1 MVILNQQ
8 TERYMKPAMTIGSD
22 LEWEKQAYGMTKAQL
37 DQMVKLQ
44 AFPGQEMMFAA
55 GLLSD
60 AQHVIGTETH
70 ESNEGWVDP
79 KSANQARQFMN
90 CAKAIMF
97 DYLNKQREAA

>member
-1 MVILNQQ
+1 MIDIKDEIQ
-8 TERYMKPAMTIGSD
+8 M
-22 LEWEKQAYGMTKAQL
+22 YGMTKAQL
-37 DQMVKLQ
+37 NLMVKQQ
-44 AFPGQEMMFAA
+44 AFPGTEMMFAA

-70 ESNEGWVDP
+70 EQNEGWVDP

>member
-1 MVILNQQ
+1 MRDIKNEIQ
-8 TERYMKPAMTIGSD
+8 M
-22 LEWEKQAYGMTKAQL
+22 YGMTKAQL
-37 DQMVKLQ
+37 DLMVKQQ
-44 AFPGQEMMFAA
+44 AFPGTEMMFAA

-70 ESNEGWVDP
+70 EQNEGWVDP

>member
-1 MVILNQQ
+1 MIDIKDEIQ
-8 TERYMKPAMTIGSD
+8 M
-22 LEWEKQAYGMTKAQL
+22 YGMTKAQL
-37 DQMVKLQ
+37 NLMVKQQ
-44 AFPGQEMMFAA
+44 AFPGTEMIFAA